1 MTINL
6 YIAIIILSLAMFE
19 SARTVLLLGL
29 LTGLFLAVGYYLG
42 GNGGIITGLVFSL
55 AMNVFAYWYSDKI
68 VLRMYNAKE
77 IAKNQDPTLHSM
89 VEEISGSANIPKP
102 KLYRVNTDAPNAFA
116 TGRDPKHG
124 SLAITTGLEKIL
136 NEDEIRGVLA
146 HEIAHIKNRDTLIS
160 TIAATFAG
168 ALAFVAQMA
177 YYGALFGN
185 NRESRN
191 PMGMVMMIIFVPLA
205 ATIIR
210 LAISRGREFAAD
222 RTGAT
227 LVRDA
232 DGLASALGK
241 ISNSSQRT
249 RLEGNP
255 ATSHMFIVN
264 PFKGDSLVNLL
275 STHPSTA
282 ARVSALKLMKF

>member
-1 MTINL
+1 
-6 YIAIIILSLAMFE
+6 MFE
-19 SARTVLLLGL
+19 TTRTVVLLGI

-42 GNGGIITGLVFSL
+42 GNTGLTTGLGFSL
-55 AMNVFAYWYSDKI
+55 ITNIVAYWYSDKI

-77 IAKNQDPTLHSM
+77 IAKNQNPTLHRI
-89 VEEISGSANIPKP
+89 VDEISRDAQIPKP
-102 KLYRVNTDAPNAFA
+102 KLYSVNTDAPNAFA

-136 NEDEIRGVLA
+136 DEDEIKGVLA

-185 NRESRN
+185 NRENKN
-191 PMGMVMMIIFVPLA
+191 PVGMVLMIIFVPLA

-222 RTGAT
+222 KTGAT
-227 LVRDA
+227 LIRDA
-232 DGLASALGK
+232 DGLASALRK
-241 ISNSSQRT
+241 ISNASERV
-249 RLEGNP
+249 RLKGNP
-255 ATSHMFIVN
+255 ATSHMFIIN
-264 PFKGDSLVNLL
+264 PFKGDAMINLL
-275 STHPSTA
+275 STHPSTE
-282 ARVSALKLMKF
+282 ARISALKAMKF

>member
-1 MTINL
+1 
-6 YIAIIILSLAMFE
+6 MFE
-19 SARTVLLLGL
+19 TTRTVVLLGI

-42 GNGGIITGLVFSL
+42 GSAGLTTGLVFSL
-55 AMNVFAYWYSDKI
+55 VMNIVAYWYSDKI

-77 IAKNQDPTLHSM
+77 IAKNQNPTLHRI
-89 VEEISGSANIPKP
+89 VDEISRDAQIPKP
-102 KLYRVNTDAPNAFA
+102 KLYSVNTDAPNAFA

-136 NEDEIRGVLA
+136 DEDEIKGVLA

-185 NRESRN
+185 NRENKN
-191 PMGMVMMIIFVPLA
+191 PVGMILMIIFVPLA

-227 LVRDA
+227 LIRDA

-241 ISNSSQRT
+241 ISNASERV
-249 RLEGNP
+249 RLKGNP
-255 ATSHMFIVN
+255 ATSHMFIIN
-264 PFKGDSLVNLL
+264 PFKGDALINLL
-275 STHPSTA
+275 STHPSTE
-282 ARVSALKLMKF
+282 ARISALKAMKF